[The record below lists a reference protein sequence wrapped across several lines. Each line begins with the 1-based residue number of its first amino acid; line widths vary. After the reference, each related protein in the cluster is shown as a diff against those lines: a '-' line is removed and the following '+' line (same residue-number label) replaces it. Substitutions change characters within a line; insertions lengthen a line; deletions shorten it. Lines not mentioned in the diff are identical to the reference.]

1 MAKLAD
7 LREIIIIENK
17 LTAHKQHKRDYKF
30 SVKHL

>member
-1 MAKLAD
+1 MAKVAD

-17 LTAHKQHKRDYKF
+17 LTTYKQHKRDYKF